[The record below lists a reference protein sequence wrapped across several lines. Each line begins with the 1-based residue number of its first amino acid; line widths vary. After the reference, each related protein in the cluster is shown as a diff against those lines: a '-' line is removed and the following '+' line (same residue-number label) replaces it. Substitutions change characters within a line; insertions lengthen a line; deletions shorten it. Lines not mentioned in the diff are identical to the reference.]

1 MSRFTTL
8 SPVADECDTNDV
20 AELALP
26 GSVFSAIELAV
37 LDIAWSDSQALRIF
51 EAPFFKRIRGLIGMN
66 EPLPL
71 ANPKL
76 EALRQFAR
84 LLARHDPA
92 ATEAAETL
100 AAEGYTPEQIAVV
113 EVAFHDLRQL
123 RSLDHRQFRTSAPR
137 KERS

>member
-20 AELALP
+20 AEFALP
-26 GSVFSAIELAV
+26 GSVFSATELAV
-37 LDIAWSDSQALRIF
+37 LDIAWRDSQVLRIF
-51 EAPFFKRIRGLIGMN
+51 EVPFFERIRRLMGLY

-76 EALRQFAR
+76 EALRRFAR

-92 ATEAAETL
+92 AIEAAETL
-100 AAEGYTPEQIAVV
+100 AAEGYTPEQISVAQ
-113 EVAFHDLRQL
+113 VAFHDLRQP
-123 RSLDHRQFRTSAPR
+123 RFYDHSQFRTSAPF